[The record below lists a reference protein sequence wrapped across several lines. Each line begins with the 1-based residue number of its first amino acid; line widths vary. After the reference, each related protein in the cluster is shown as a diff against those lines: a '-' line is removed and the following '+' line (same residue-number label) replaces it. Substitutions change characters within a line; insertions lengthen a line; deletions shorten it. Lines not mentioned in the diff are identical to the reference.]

1 MKHCNT
7 KTEIYNR
14 KQNKG
19 VKIGHLNIRSLLKKI
34 DEIKILIHQNSF
46 DILAISETWLSDKI
60 PNELVNIPGFNVYR
74 KDRPSHGGGVL
85 IYIKETLRHTYCPD
99 LTNFNNTEVVWVRI
113 DNKSSPSFYVSCVY
127 NPKADDENYYQ
138 CMLNNFENVLAKNKE
153 IVILGDLN
161 INYIFDE
168 NLCENQAH
176 FIETLLCCKQLIVEP
191 TRVTQSSQSVIDHI
205 YTTMPHNH
213 LDHGILKYTLSDH
226 YFLFTTLKCRRQ
238 ASPPKRIHKKD
249 YNGININDFI
259 RDLMDIGLYSGV
271 IDAKSTS
278 DAWRDWSNAFNTVV
292 SKHVKIKEIR
302 VKDRSNPWM
311 TNEIL
316 AFIYKRDYT
325 HRMAWPH

>member
-1 MKHCNT
+1 MLNNLSSRKTYMDDNKIDYSDTNNIKMKHCNT

-60 PNELVNIPGFNVYR
+60 PNELVNIPGLNVYR

-85 IYIKETLRHTYCPD
+85 IYIKETLPY
-99 LTNFNNTEVVWVRI
+99 L
-113 DNKSSPSFYVSCVY
+113 
-127 NPKADDENYYQ
+127 
-138 CMLNNFENVLAKNKE
+138 
-153 IVILGDLN
+153 IL
-161 INYIFDE
+161 DE

-191 TRVTQSSQSVIDHI
+191 TRVKQSSQSVIDHI

-226 YFLFTTLKCRRQ
+226 YFIFPTLGAKLLLQNLFT
-238 ASPPKRIHKKD
+238 KK
-249 YNGININDFI
+249 IT
-259 RDLMDIGLYSGV
+259 M
-271 IDAKSTS
+271 K
-278 DAWRDWSNAFNTVV
+278 
-292 SKHVKIKEIR
+292 
-302 VKDRSNPWM
+302 
-311 TNEIL
+311 
-316 AFIYKRDYT
+316 
-325 HRMAWPH
+325 

>member
-1 MKHCNT
+1 M
-7 KTEIYNR
+7 
-14 KQNKG
+14 
-19 VKIGHLNIRSLLKKI
+19 NIRSLLKKI
-34 DEIKILIHQNSF
+34 DEIKISIHQNSF

-74 KDRPSHGGGVL
+74 KDGPSHGGGVL
-85 IYIKETLRHTYCPD
+85 IYIKETLPHTYCPD
-99 LTNFNNTEVVWVRI
+99 LTNFNNTEVVRI
-113 DNKSSPSFYVSCVY
+113 DNKSFPSFYVSCVY

-161 INYIFDE
+161 INYILDE

-176 FIETLLCCKQLIVEP
+176 FIETLFCCKQLIVEP

-226 YFLFTTLKCRRQ
+226 YFIFTTLKFRRQ

-249 YNGININDFI
+249 YNGISINDFI
-259 RDLMDIGLYSGV
+259 RDLMDIGLYSGA

-278 DAWRDWSNAFNTVV
+278 DAWREWSNAFNTVV
-292 SKHVKIKEIR
+292 SKHVKIKETR

-325 HRMAWPH
+325 HRMAWPHQLF

>member
-1 MKHCNT
+1 MPSNVKQPSSRKTYMDDNKIDNSDTNNIKMKHCNT

-19 VKIGHLNIRSLLKKI
+19 VTIGHLNIRSLLKKI
-34 DEIKILIHQNSF
+34 DESKILLHQNSF
-46 DILAISETWLSDKI
+46 DIPAISETWLSDKI

-85 IYIKETLRHTYCPD
+85 LYIKETLPHTYCPD

-161 INYIFDE
+161 INYILDE
-168 NLCENQAH
+168 NLCEKQAH

-191 TRVTQSSQSVIDHI
+191 TRVTQSS
-205 YTTMPHNH
+205 
-213 LDHGILKYTLSDH
+213 LS
-226 YFLFTTLKCRRQ
+226 
-238 ASPPKRIHKKD
+238 
-249 YNGININDFI
+249 
-259 RDLMDIGLYSGV
+259 
-271 IDAKSTS
+271 
-278 DAWRDWSNAFNTVV
+278 
-292 SKHVKIKEIR
+292 
-302 VKDRSNPWM
+302 
-311 TNEIL
+311 
-316 AFIYKRDYT
+316 
-325 HRMAWPH
+325 